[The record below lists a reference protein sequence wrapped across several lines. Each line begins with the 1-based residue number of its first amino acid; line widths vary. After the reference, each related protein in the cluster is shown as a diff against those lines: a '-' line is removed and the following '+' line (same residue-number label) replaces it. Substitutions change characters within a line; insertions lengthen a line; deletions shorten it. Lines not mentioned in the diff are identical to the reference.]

1 MQILASNMSHGQAV
15 TLVLLC
21 IFLVIFIVADI
32 FMVISLR
39 RKNKEFAKQVEL
51 QESEKENEEQTS
63 LF

>member
-32 FMVISLR
+32 FMVLSLR
-39 RKNKEFAKQVEL
+39 KRNKEFAKQVEL